1 MIKNDKIKYSQMA
14 LLLCVIIPAEK
25 VLGLPVS
32 SFKCGGRDFWVA
44 LAINFIL
51 DFVCLIPILIGLKNN
66 KNNVPVREIMN
77 NAIGKI
83 PTKIIFALLG
93 LTFVA
98 KFLVVFSDTLS
109 LFFNTFVFKS
119 NWVAFA
125 AVALIAGGFLLIR
138 GFKTIARLSEIYF
151 IPVVV
156 CLIAI
161 IALSIK
167 DCDINNLRPFAD
179 EGFAKIGKTCLFSSF
194 YFSDFLLIW
203 LLSGDITEIN
213 KRREQIP
220 LGFAAGGIL
229 AVAVSVVYIALF
241 GELAHYGDVAIARVS
256 QFNLNSLN
264 VGRLDW
270 LLIAVW
276 INAIF
281 FLLFTYAHCF
291 IKCCENVLLSDTGED
306 LKNKKTCAIA
316 SYAVFGIAVVLLP
329 LFFDIRFVISGI
341 MQRGWGKYPFIAI
354 SAALAF
360 SFPFFVNKVNK
371 KQSATTRVRGKRV
384 KILEV

>member
-51 DFVCLIPILIGLKNN
+51 DFVCLIPILIGLQNN

-194 YFSDFLLIW
+194 YFSDFCLIW
-203 LLSGDITEIN
+203 LLS
-213 KRREQIP
+213 
-220 LGFAAGGIL
+220 
-229 AVAVSVVYIALF
+229 
-241 GELAHYGDVAIARVS
+241 
-256 QFNLNSLN
+256 
-264 VGRLDW
+264 
-270 LLIAVW
+270 
-276 INAIF
+276 
-281 FLLFTYAHCF
+281 
-291 IKCCENVLLSDTGED
+291 
-306 LKNKKTCAIA
+306 
-316 SYAVFGIAVVLLP
+316 
-329 LFFDIRFVISGI
+329 
-341 MQRGWGKYPFIAI
+341 
-354 SAALAF
+354 
-360 SFPFFVNKVNK
+360 
-371 KQSATTRVRGKRV
+371 
-384 KILEV
+384 